1 MTLNGWFVFG
11 SFDTRALGVTVVP
24 GDLEQAPA
32 REFQVIPTPGRNGDI
47 LVDNQKYPNVE
58 RTYWVMI
65 RSNFATVYRQLR
77 SALLSVTGYA
87 RLTDTW
93 NPDEFYEAY
102 VSAELQPT
110 ISRNRDQGT
119 VLVTFSRKPQRF
131 LVSGEEPI
139 TFTTGGRN
147 IINPTPFETRPLL
160 HLSLIDG
167 YTITSRLYL
176 AEVNGNYII
185 FTYPSGIYIFEGATQ
200 VEIDTAARTVTTDGN
215 TPDITAY
222 VQIMVGPMSTVYR
235 SDLPTFNSG
244 TNHVSLFTPAVDYK
258 TSYVVSRWYIV

>member
-1 MTLNGWFVFG
+1 MTRNGWFVFG

-93 NPDEFYEAY
+93 NQDEFYDAY

-131 LVSGEEPI
+131 LTSGEEPI
-139 TFTTGGRN
+139 TLTSGEYIT
-147 IINPTPFETRPLL
+147 NPTPFDTRPLL
-160 HLSLIDG
+160 HLDIVSRSYDTG
-167 YTITSRLYL
+167 AYKFCTIRDYD
-176 AEVNGNYII
+176 
-185 FTYPSGIYIFEGATQ
+185 IYINFTGHADLLDAATYVEIDMALRKAITDGATQ
-200 VEIDTAARTVTTDGN
+200 
-215 TPDITAY
+215 DITAFLVIKKGN
-222 VQIMVGPMSTVYR
+222 VQVN
-235 SDLPTFNSG
+235 DLPALAPGPNWIARNLVT
-244 TNHVSLFTPAVDYK
+244 VSS
-258 TSYVVSRWYIV
+258 SYIIPRWYTV